1 MSNGRMLAILG
12 VVLMLGGCTIRP
24 VMNISD
30 APVVVSAGKRATPDQ
45 VRNAIVSAGNAL
57 GWQMTPAG
65 PGLVNGRLALRDHG
79 ANVEVRYTATTFS
92 ILYKDSN
99 NLNYKDGQIHRNY
112 NGWIENLDR
121 GIRNELIRI

>member
-1 MSNGRMLAILG
+1 MSYGRMLAILG
-12 VVLMLGGCTIRP
+12 VVLMLGGCTLRP
-24 VMNISD
+24 ILNVSD

-45 VRNAIVSAGNAL
+45 VRNAIGNAL

-65 PGLVNGRLALRDHG
+65 PGLVNGRSALRDHG
-79 ANVEVRYTATTFS
+79 ANVEIRYTATAFS
-92 ILYKDSN
+92 IVYKDST

-121 GIRNELIRI
+121 GIRNELNRI